1 MAHSSFVN
9 ELRIRSLY
17 LLLELRGEK
26 TELKKKKK
34 KKKKKTSSKNFFAL
48 IFSSTLTLSL
58 DL

>member
-34 KKKKKTSSKNFFAL
+34 KKKKTSSKNFFAL